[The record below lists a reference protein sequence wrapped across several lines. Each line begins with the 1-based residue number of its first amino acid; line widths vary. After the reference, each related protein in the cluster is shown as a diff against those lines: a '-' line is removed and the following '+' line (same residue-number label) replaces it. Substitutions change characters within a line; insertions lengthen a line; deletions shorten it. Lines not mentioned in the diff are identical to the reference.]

1 MPQVYYMSKSL
12 TILLHACIEYRLHG
26 TSFTSATTYTV
37 KFVPFRV
44 PTTQHFWKTFDLARK
59 SFMLLGSC
67 TEVIYVTWILH
78 TGHGLAER
86 FHSCGEVSAKSLKEV
101 V

>member
-37 KFVPFRV
+37 KFVP
-44 PTTQHFWKTFDLARK
+44 TTQHFWKTFDLA
-59 SFMLLGSC
+59 
-67 TEVIYVTWILH
+67 
-78 TGHGLAER
+78 
-86 FHSCGEVSAKSLKEV
+86 
-101 V
+101 